1 MNEQKNNSWLVLLTL
16 LVLGGAI
23 VFCIDGYKR
32 FQFGPDLDVVSIEMG
47 HFGEDVQNSIYL
59 KQTKE
64 TEEEMIQYLS
74 QHIFI
79 KSEDK
84 NWNVQKQGENTPY
97 LSVIVQEGDE
107 QENQYRIRMVKGEN
121 RVGITSLDEKNS
133 KEVMYELMKKDWD
146 QFRSVFLSYFED
158 AEIQK

>member
-1 MNEQKNNSWLVLLTL
+1 MSEQKNNSWLVVLTL

-23 VFCIDGYKR
+23 LFCIDGYKR
-32 FQFGPDLDVVSIEMG
+32 FQFGPDLDVVSVEMG
-47 HFGEDVQNSIYL
+47 HFGEDAQKSIYL
-59 KQTKE
+59 KQTEK
-64 TEEEMIQYLS
+64 TEEEMVQYLS
-74 QHIFI
+74 QHVFI

-84 NWNVQKQGENTPY
+84 NWKVQKKEEKPLY

-146 QFRSVFLSYFED
+146 QFRSIFLSYFED
-158 AEIQK
+158 AKIQK

>member
-1 MNEQKNNSWLVLLTL
+1 MSEQKNNSWLVVLTL

-23 VFCIDGYKR
+23 LFCIDGYKR
-32 FQFGPDLDVVSIEMG
+32 FQFGPDLDVVSVEMG

-59 KQTKE
+59 KQTEK

-74 QHIFI
+74 QHVFI
-79 KSEDK
+79 KSKDK
-84 NWNVQKQGENTPY
+84 NWKVQKKEEKPPY

-121 RVGITSLDEKNS
+121 
-133 KEVMYELMKKDWD
+133 
-146 QFRSVFLSYFED
+146 
-158 AEIQK
+158 

>member
-1 MNEQKNNSWLVLLTL
+1 MSEQKNNSWLVVLTL

-23 VFCIDGYKR
+23 LFCIDGYKR
-32 FQFGPDLDVVSIEMG
+32 FQFGPDLDVVSVEMG
-47 HFGEDVQNSIYL
+47 HFGEDAQKSIYL
-59 KQTKE
+59 KQTE
-64 TEEEMIQYLS
+64 TTEREVVQYLS
-74 QHIFI
+74 QHVFI
-79 KSEDK
+79 KSKDK
-84 NWNVQKQGENTPY
+84 NWKVQKKEEKPPY

-158 AEIQK
+158 AKIQK

>member
-1 MNEQKNNSWLVLLTL
+1 MSEQKNNSWLILLTL

-23 VFCIDGYKR
+23 IFCIDGYKR
-32 FQFGPDLDVVSIEMG
+32 FQFGQDLDVVSIEMG
-47 HFGEDVQNSIYL
+47 HFGEDAQKSIYL

-74 QHIFI
+74 QHVFI
-79 KSEDK
+79 KSKDK

-107 QENQYRIRMVKGEN
+107 QENQYRIRMAKGEN

-133 KEVMYELMKKDWD
+133 KEVMYELMKKDWEK
-146 QFRSVFLSYFED
+146 FRSVFLSYFED
-158 AEIQK
+158 ATIQK

>member
-1 MNEQKNNSWLVLLTL
+1 MSEQKNNSWLVLLTL

-23 VFCIDGYKR
+23 IFCIDGYKR
-32 FQFGPDLDVVSIEMG
+32 FQFGQDLDVVSIEMG
-47 HFGEDVQNSIYL
+47 HFGEDAQKSIYL

-74 QHIFI
+74 QHVFI
-79 KSEDK
+79 KSKDK
-84 NWNVQKQGENTPY
+84 NWNVQKQGEKTPY

-107 QENQYRIRMVKGEN
+107 QENQYRIRMAKGEN

-133 KEVMYELMKKDWD
+133 KEVMYELMKKDWEK
-146 QFRSVFLSYFED
+146 FRSVFLSYFED
-158 AEIQK
+158 ATIQK

>member
-1 MNEQKNNSWLVLLTL
+1 MSEQKNNSWLILLTL

-23 VFCIDGYKR
+23 IFCIDGYKR
-32 FQFGPDLDVVSIEMG
+32 FQFGQDLDVVSIEMG
-47 HFGEDVQNSIYL
+47 HFGEDAQKSIYL

-74 QHIFI
+74 QHVFI
-79 KSEDK
+79 KSKDK
-84 NWNVQKQGENTPY
+84 NWNVQKQGEKTPY

-107 QENQYRIRMVKGEN
+107 QENQYRIRMAKGEN

-133 KEVMYELMKKDWD
+133 KEVMYELMKKDWEK
-146 QFRSVFLSYFED
+146 FRSVFLSYFED
-158 AEIQK
+158 ATIQK